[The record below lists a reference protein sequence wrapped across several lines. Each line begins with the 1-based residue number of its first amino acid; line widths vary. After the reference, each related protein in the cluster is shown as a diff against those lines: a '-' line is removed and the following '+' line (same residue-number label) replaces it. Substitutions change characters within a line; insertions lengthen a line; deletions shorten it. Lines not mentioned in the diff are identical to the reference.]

1 MILSGISSVFFH
13 IVSSLSLKPGSI
25 CRCPF
30 CFFFFLNKTCGG
42 SCGCWLLADISSLC
56 WEPTVH
62 HAVLPN
68 ALRRR
73 SLHLEITILLFYS
86 SSFSFP
92 CISPRAFVPA
102 VSSLKKTRYSVQIK
116 CVYSKGLLRACTVGF
131 LYPGFRGTCLCILQF
146 SQVQIKKYSESQ
158 LHLSLTLRLSFWAWF
173 PKQYR

>member
-1 MILSGISSVFFH
+1 MGYHQSSFISYRVYPWNLAAYAVVLSG
-13 IVSSLSLKPGSI
+13 
-25 CRCPF
+25 
-30 CFFFFLNKTCGG
+30 FFFFLNKTCGG
-42 SCGCWLLADISSLC
+42 SCGCWLLADISPLC
-56 WEPTVH
+56 WEPTAH

-68 ALRRR
+68 ALWRR

-102 VSSLKKTRYSVQIK
+102 VSSLKGTRYSVQIE
-116 CVYSKGLLRACTVGF
+116 CAYSKGLLRACTVGF

>member
-1 MILSGISSVFFH
+1 MGYHQSSFISYRVYPWNLAAYAVVLSVFF
-13 IVSSLSLKPGSI
+13 
-25 CRCPF
+25 
-30 CFFFFLNKTCGG
+30 FFF
-42 SCGCWLLADISSLC
+42 S
-56 WEPTVH
+56 VH

-68 ALRRR
+68 ALWRR

-86 SSFSFP
+86 SFFSFP
-92 CISPRAFVPA
+92 CISPRTFVPA
-102 VSSLKKTRYSVQIK
+102 VSSLKGTQYSVQIE